1 MKEIKMK
8 RFKNIVEGEALSG
21 IRFRPYGFDMVN
33 YAFDLNTTFNTY
45 REDGVDIFNMDLK
58 FKPTDA
64 NEADIVERLIDVL
77 AKAEVGIHQGKEVAS
92 VGMMLQNPE
101 MTTTYDEINTFTLSL
116 GNYTMSEHSTTI
128 AGVKIITVQ
137 VDFGI
142 LEEGDS
148 VLELWFAPKGN
159 LHTLSNFIG
168 KTLTRADNKKLMPLI
183 MSGAFGGIPSMVR
196 YNTTKVNFQ
205 LTPSNLNG
213 WSIMNNQGY
222 LVIIGKDASTG
233 IDLTK
238 HTLDVH
244 MGNPGYV
251 ITLFSKDSLIEI
263 YL

>member
-1 MKEIKMK
+1 MA
-8 RFKNIVEGEALSG
+8 KNKLYSETMRELSLLDEKSLLLYQMRWG
-21 IRFRPYGFDMVN
+21 
-33 YAFDLNTTFNTY
+33 
-45 REDGVDIFNMDLK
+45 
-58 FKPTDA
+58 
-64 NEADIVERLIDVL
+64 LIDV
-77 AKAEVGIHQGKEVAS
+77 
-92 VGMMLQNPE
+92 
-101 MTTTYDEINTFTLSL
+101 
-116 GNYTMSEHSTTI
+116 
-128 AGVKIITVQ
+128 
-137 VDFGI
+137 
-142 LEEGDS
+142 DS

-168 KTLTRADNKKLMPLI
+168 KTLTKADNKKLMPLI

-222 LVIIGKDASTG
+222 LVIIGKDASAG

-251 ITLFSKDSLIEI
+251 ITLFTKDSLSEI